1 MRQGLFRRDKTLNF
15 QASNTNC
22 RCICFHNYLSSLHSK
37 CSGNGSYYLDDS
49 SLCNNPCF
57 ANCVLCAM
65 LGLVIQK
72 RESFLL
78 EGKQVYITVMIK
90 TVNADGGLGEGR
102 MPNC

>member
-1 MRQGLFRRDKTLNF
+1 
-15 QASNTNC
+15 
-22 RCICFHNYLSSLHSK
+22 
-37 CSGNGSYYLDDS
+37 
-49 SLCNNPCF
+49 
-57 ANCVLCAM
+57 M